1 LILAAVIFVA
11 MVAKIQHIIKIYQDY
26 GLLTE
31 LIVSSFFKVIPFMTI
46 FMLWTSLFAMELYI
60 LKSNRSDADS
70 FQGINIGAKYLFLA
84 FSNGIGNI

>member
-1 LILAAVIFVA
+1 
-11 MVAKIQHIIKIYQDY
+11 MVSKIQHIIKIYKEY

-31 LIVSSFFKVIPFMTI
+31 LIVKSIFEVIPFMVI

-60 LKSNRSDADS
+60 LESNKTDAAG
-70 FQGINIGAKYLFLA
+70 FAGINTGAQYLFLA